1 MIIELKQGFKPIKYI
16 KVTNEFR
23 DIEFKSNADWVFKG
37 ELIIQSLFE
46 MVYDDV
52 TIFSFDI
59 LKNNMYVV
67 IITYLK
73 KNKSYTK
80 HLLLKEDQ
88 YLVIDNYDVNILDE
102 ITYLKDIIITTI
114 DKQKERAIIRG
125 FKHMFM
131 FKHRDVPPA
140 IINDTLSHMK
150 SFMKRGMVDIDVLF
164 KKYVLKD
171 EDNKIW
177 FKDQIRKELEVE
189 YPTFDANQIES
200 YVNLILKQSK

>member
-73 KNKSYTK
+73 NDKSYTK
-80 HLLLKEDQ
+80 HLLLKEGQ
-88 YLVIDNYDVNILDE
+88 YLVIDNHDVNILDE
-102 ITYLKDIIITTI
+102 ITYLKDIVITVI
-114 DKQKERAIIRG
+114 NKQKERAIIRG
-125 FKHMFM
+125 LRHAYQHK
-131 FKHRDVPPA
+131 DIPPA
-140 IINDTLSHMK
+140 IVNNMVGNMK
-150 SFMKRGMVDIDVLF
+150 SFIKKEMVDIDVLF
-164 KKYVLKD
+164 RRYVLKNK
-171 EDNKIW
+171 DNETW

-189 YPTFDANQIES
+189 YPTFDANQIEN